1 MSDFLAVRDNSKF
14 GRRLLGYYYAFYPYA
29 PTLEVKAS
37 PNFILVWRCLEFA
50 GAPRIK
56 LISFS
61 AASVEGDFN
70 SPKWKRRATSLPSWR
85 ATPAESP
92 KKCVRGGGRRNAPT
106 VMAGNPAD
114 GLCGGDTAKWPPIY
128 THARQRA

>member
-1 MSDFLAVRDNSKF
+1 LSDFLAVRDNSKF

-50 GAPRIK
+50 GAPWIK

-61 AASVEGDFN
+61 AASVEGDLN
-70 SPKWKRRATSLPSWR
+70 SPKWKRRATPLPSWR
-85 ATPAESP
+85 APPPNPSLVR
-92 KKCVRGGGRRNAPT
+92 VRGGGRRNAPT
-106 VMAGNPAD
+106 VMAGTPAD
-114 GLCGGDTAKWPPIY
+114 GLCGASTAKWPPIY